1 MAVAELQEA
10 TSTEVARLAEWK
22 IDRGFLL
29 ETIIC
34 DLHSSAMQ
42 VAMLAIMIE
51 ASAKPK
57 GAAALRSGRHMLH
70 DDCKVM
76 SLALHY
82 GEEVG
87 LSPDCI
93 KRIDSFYRGVGE
105 AKQKLGPMLQPSSH
119 PGQQSDL
126 LRNVRHSWRWL
137 AVAAA
142 EALAGVD
149 ALTSSQLGDP
159 YVEDSSTLRQLL
171 KEAADGDIR
180 RVDAMGTIHL
190 PLLRQ
195 RRQSPRATVKQ
206 PCMIVLPSGS
216 YTAVIADVSRKGLGI
231 VCSHPIEDRQSL
243 RVALEDGRQLEAM
256 VVRRQGD
263 QIGLLLSTPLSAGD
277 KLFQR
282 SRRS

>member
-1 MAVAELQEA
+1 MAVAATNEA
-10 TSTEVARLAEWK
+10 TSAPIARAAEWK

-42 VAMLAIMIE
+42 VAMLAIMI
-51 ASAKPK
+51 AACARPQ

-87 LSPDCI
+87 LSPASV
-93 KRIDSFYRGVGE
+93 KRIDGFYRGVGD
-105 AKQKLGPMLQPSSH
+105 AKLALRPLLQPASRSASQGDALH
-119 PGQQSDL
+119 QI
-126 LRNVRHSWRWL
+126 RHSWRKL

-142 EALAGVD
+142 EALAEVD
-149 ALTSSQLGDP
+149 PLTRSQLAGT
-159 YVEDSSTLRQLL
+159 YSEDAATLRQLL
-171 KEAADGDIR
+171 KEAADGDTR

-190 PLLRQ
+190 PALRQ
-195 RRQSPRATVKQ
+195 RRQSPRTPVRA
-206 PCMIVLPSGS
+206 PCTIVAPDGS
-216 YTAVIADVSRKGLGI
+216 YSAEIADVSRRGLGI
-231 VCSHPIEDRQSL
+231 VCSHPVDDGQTL
-243 RVALEDGRQLEAM
+243 RIALEDGRQLEAK

-263 QIGLLLSTPLSAGD
+263 QIGLALSTPLSTSD
-277 KLFQR
+277 SLFHQR
-282 SRRS
+282 RRG